1 VSSLDLQSLGAHLAI
16 NGHMPYFRLFH
27 SEVKNGSMRS
37 DRFSDNKEN
46 GCSATMMRKASRR
59 LTRLYD
65 NALTPCGLRS
75 TQFAILTELD
85 RSNEPATMTELAD
98 RLVIDRSALG
108 HNLRPLERGR
118 LVALENSQ
126 EDRRRRHV
134 KLTRKGK
141 AELAKARPL
150 WQIAQDR
157 FDTVFGRSN
166 ARALHATLSSIAND
180 ERLAPVKG

>member
-1 VSSLDLQSLGAHLAI
+1 
-16 NGHMPYFRLFH
+16 MP
-27 SEVKNGSMRS
+27 G
-37 DRFSDNKEN
+37 DRYPDGRES

-65 NALTPCGLRS
+65 DALTPSGMRS

-85 RSNEPATMTELAD
+85 RRSNEPPTMTELAD

-108 HNLRPLERGR
+108 HNLRPLERGG
-118 LVALENSQ
+118 LVALEESE

-134 KLTRKGK
+134 ILTRKGK
-141 AELAKARPL
+141 AELAKAKPL

-166 ARALHATLSSIAND
+166 AKALRATLSSIASD
-180 ERLAPVKG
+180 ERLAPFKE